1 MQQVLAAR
9 LKVMASTSTEN
20 TPVSVPFLA
29 RWSTL
34 FLVVGVL
41 CALGASVLLGA
52 FGNEQWW
59 GTACASIAVV
69 SLILWVLGAWQWRR
83 MRGLAPRDA
92 HARQRSLRGANAL
105 LSTLLLAVFLTGLN
119 WLNARHARVWDW
131 TQNNRN
137 SLSDQTQRILND
149 LKFDV
154 TITYV
159 YQGNAQ
165 RPEVND
171 ALDLLRIYQS
181 RSPRVKLQVLDA
193 AVEPQRARVL
203 LNNVRSLP
211 MAILQ
216 RDDSNQN
223 ALTDEQKAQRRCE
236 VTVLDEA
243 NLSSALLRLANPQT
257 RTLQMLSGHGETPLW
272 SGRAGGAFDALARDL
287 GAQNYNVHL
296 LSLAAPK
303 AQVPK
308 DSAAVLIIAPQ
319 SDLGESE
326 LQTLL
331 KYWQNG
337 GRFVFWLAPS
347 KQTFARWNRLLNAMD
362 LQWQSGVVL
371 DGAQSVGSAEI
382 VRGALD
388 DPRLGGLDRQPI
400 LRGVKGDVLLPGASV
415 LGKTSTPVARA
426 VKILFASG
434 ARSYAREIVDPASPR
449 NAEMPTRVGPFLLS
463 GAIENANRSRA
474 WIVASADFASD
485 RWAGEFGNRSF
496 ALAGINWVAG
506 DKVLVSIPSRAPVV
520 NNLSM
525 PDDMKRLSLWFSLFA
540 LPLGCLLLGALVWW
554 KRR

>member
-1 MQQVLAAR
+1 MS
-9 LKVMASTSTEN
+9 STSTEN

-34 FLVVGVL
+34 FLVIGVL

-52 FGNEQWW
+52 FGSEQWW
-59 GTACASIAVV
+59 GAACAAIAAVT
-69 SLILWVLGAWQWRR
+69 LILWALGAWQWRK

-105 LSTLLLAVFLTGLN
+105 LSTLLLAVFLVGLN

-137 SLSDQTQRILND
+137 SLSEQTQRILDD

-154 TITYV
+154 TVTYL
-159 YQGNAQ
+159 YEGNPQ
-165 RPEVND
+165 RPEVSD
-171 ALDLLRIYQS
+171 ALDLLRAYKNRS
-181 RSPRVKLQVLDA
+181 RRVKLAVLDA
-193 AVEPQRARVL
+193 AAEPQRARALINSARPVL
-203 LNNVRSLP
+203 PL
-211 MAILQ
+211 AILQ
-216 RDDSNQN
+216 RNDGNEA
-223 ALTDEQKAQRRCE
+223 ALSDEQKVQRRRE

-243 NLSSALLRLANPQT
+243 NLSSALLKLTNPQT

-272 SGRAGGAFDALARDL
+272 TGRAGGVYDALARDL

-303 AQVPK
+303 TPIPK
-308 DSAAVLIIAPQ
+308 NSAAVLIIAPQ
-319 SDLGESE
+319 SDLGENE

-337 GRFVFWLAPS
+337 GRFVFWLAPA
-347 KQTFARWNRLLNAMD
+347 KQNFVRWNQLLNAMG

-371 DGAQSVGSAEI
+371 DGAQSPDAAEI

-400 LRGVKGDVLLPGASV
+400 LRGVKGDVLFPAASV
-415 LGKTSTPVARA
+415 LGKTSTPTARA
-426 VKILFASG
+426 MKNLFASG
-434 ARSYAREIVDPASPR
+434 PRSYAREIVDPASPR

-463 GAIENANRSRA
+463 GAAENANRARVLV
-474 WIVASADFASD
+474 VASADFASD

-496 ALAGINWVAG
+496 ALSGINWVAG
-506 DKVLVSIPSRAPVV
+506 DEVLVSVPVRAPVV

-525 PDDMKRLSLWFSLFA
+525 PDDIKRLSLWFSLFA
-540 LPLGCLLLGALVWW
+540 LPVGCLLLGTLVWW